1 MKLLNKKIVLIM
13 IGIIVMLLALLSGKV
28 QAASQEF
35 GLQEYRKPVG
45 STQYGYKV
53 SDKYVWKIVTYSGS
67 AINYDR
73 TLYCLKAEQG
83 FYTSEPGVFKETYN
97 LSYDFMN
104 KNSMSPL
111 PVPSQYYNQIVWI
124 LNHSYI
130 PSASTASTDK
140 TTLLQ
145 NAGITGTSELT
156 DDDIDVVQQLAIW
169 YFTNYDDS
177 TYHKDMEGE
186 ASFQTVLQSTK
197 TSGGTSAYQA
207 IEDINQTRYDQMD
220 KLFVYLVEN
229 AKKATASSNSTSSPI
244 AMGNTTPTV
253 EVSGSNYIVGP
264 FKVDKNNETPYTIS
278 FSITDQSGKN
288 LANKYTLL
296 DSNKSQ
302 TSQTLEQLV
311 GSNFYLRIPISTVNS
326 ENITSLRF
334 SMNGNYTITTAT
346 YWTKSGDSTVQP
358 IVELGRTPK
367 AFSGNKE
374 VTFPKEGSYNL
385 KLIKVEQGN
394 TTNKL
399 QGATFRITSPNG
411 TVTETTSSNGEIN
424 VGPITI
430 NTPGT
435 DTITIEETQAPDGYE
450 KVITA
455 PINVQVT
462 KTLSSNTYT
471 MSNAVITNTQTG
483 SSISV
488 SGSTITVTVEN
499 KLIPKDSEY
508 NLKLVKVEQG
518 NTSKKLQGAEFRI
531 NSPTGEVTQTTNASG
546 EINIGPIAVTAT
558 GTDTIT
564 IEETK
569 APDGYEKIITA
580 PITVQVTKVFENNT
594 YKMST
599 AQITNAQTGA
609 SLTLSG
615 NTITVT
621 VENKLIPKTSEYN
634 LKLVKVEEGTS
645 NKLEGAE
652 FKINSPN
659 GEVTQTTNASGEI
672 NIGPIAVT
680 ATGTD
685 TITIEETQAPAGY
698 EKIIT
703 SPIQVQVTKVFQ
715 NNTYSM
721 SNAVIT
727 NNQNGASI
735 SISGNTIT
743 VTVENKLIP
752 KTSEYNLK
760 LVKVEQGNVGKKLE
774 GAEFKIN
781 SPNGEVTQ
789 TTNASGEINIGPIAV
804 TATGTDTITIE
815 ETKAPDGYEKIITAP
830 ITVQVTKVFE
840 NNTYKMSD
848 AVITNAQ
855 NGADISLS
863 GNTITVTVENE
874 AKYFDLALRKY
885 ITQVN
890 GENVANTRVPVIDTT
905 SLTTGTTASYKH
917 RKDPVAVTTGDKVIY
932 NLTIYNEGQKPGRAT
947 KLQDQLPTGLVFN
960 RVVSGNFELDSY
972 SETDNLLKLRR
983 TSNTDNLDAYN
994 GTTLDSETIQIEC
1007 TVTAVPTYKEQILT
1021 NVAWISEEYD
1031 AESNVT
1037 ITNEENA
1044 DRDSVPGTHPDVN
1057 KDNMEDY
1064 TGNNN
1069 KEDLTDDDYYFKG
1082 QEDDD
1087 DFEKLKV
1094 VYFDLALRKFI
1105 TGKNDTALTGRE
1117 PQVDVTNLA
1126 DGTST
1131 TATYNHPKNPI
1142 DMKRGDIVIY
1152 TIRVYNEGSMDGYA
1166 NEITDYLPEELEF
1179 LPDHEI
1185 NQEYEWQVSSDGRHV
1200 TTDYLSKA
1208 KETSSR
1214 QNLLK
1219 AFDGTTLDYKD
1230 VKIACKIKD
1239 TAEVGK
1245 KLTNL
1250 AEITESKDSDGNDV
1264 VDRDSETD
1272 NVEVPTDED
1281 LPNYKDDEIDKD
1293 YVPGQE
1299 DDDDF
1304 EKVKVVYFDL
1314 ALRKFITAVDD
1325 TEITNRIPQ
1334 LSMGEDGNI
1343 DYNHTKEPVEVENG
1357 NIVTYTLRIYN
1368 EGMMAG
1374 YASKVKDDVPD
1385 GLEFLPD
1392 NEINQEYRWVLS
1404 EDGTSIETDYLS
1416 KEQEQTEGANLI
1428 KAFDPELGITDTN
1441 PDYRD
1446 LKIAFRVTEPNTS
1459 DRILVNTAE
1468 ISDDRDEN
1476 NDPVDDIDSTPDNNN
1491 EWNEEDDLDK
1501 EFVKV
1506 KYFDLALKKWVSR
1519 AIVTNQDGSQNI
1531 IETGHTGDEDP
1542 EPPAKVDL
1550 GRQDINKVTVKFEF
1564 QIKITNEGEIA
1575 GYATEVTDYI
1585 PEGLKFIQEDNP
1597 LWYPREPLNGRE
1609 RVGTTQL
1616 ADTLLQ
1622 PGESATIS
1630 ILLTWINDPNNM
1642 GLKTNIA
1649 EISQDDNDSDTPD
1662 IDSTPDNFT
1671 DGEDDIDDAPV
1682 MLTVALGD
1690 TQIYIGLGF
1699 IIVAMLTGGIWA
1711 IKRYVL

>member
-1 MKLLNKKIVLIM
+1 MKLLNKKLM
-13 IGIIVMLLALLSGKV
+13 LLMMGIIVMLLALLTGKV

-264 FKVDKNNETPYTIS
+264 FKIDKNNDTPYTIN
-278 FSITDQSGKN
+278 FSITDQSGKS
-288 LANKYTLL
+288 LAGKYTLL

-302 TSQTLEQLV
+302 TSQTLAQLV

-634 LKLVKVEEGTS
+634 LKLIKVEEGTS

-685 TITIEETQAPAGY
+685 TITIEETKAPA
-698 EKIIT
+698 
-703 SPIQVQVTKVFQ
+703 
-715 NNTYSM
+715 
-721 SNAVIT
+721 
-727 NNQNGASI
+727 
-735 SISGNTIT
+735 
-743 VTVENKLIP
+743 
-752 KTSEYNLK
+752 
-760 LVKVEQGNVGKKLE
+760 
-774 GAEFKIN
+774 
-781 SPNGEVTQ
+781 
-789 TTNASGEINIGPIAV
+789 
-804 TATGTDTITIE
+804 
-815 ETKAPDGYEKIITAP
+815 GYEKIITAP

-848 AVITNAQ
+848 AVITNSQ

-863 GNTITVTVENE
+863 GNTITVTVENK

-932 NLTIYNEGQKPGRAT
+932 NLTIYNEGQKAGRAT
-947 KLQDQLPTGLVFN
+947 KIEDQLPTGLVFN

-972 SETDNLLKLRR
+972 SETDNLLKLKR

-1007 TVTAVPTYKEQILT
+1007 TVTAVPTNKEQILT

-1069 KEDLTDDDYYFKG
+1069 QEDLADEDYYYKG

-1087 DFEKLKV
+1087 DFEKLKL
-1094 VYFDLALRKFI
+1094 VYFDLSLRKFI
-1105 TGKNDTALTGRE
+1105 TGRNDTTLTNRE
-1117 PQVDVTNLA
+1117 PQVDVTHLA
-1126 DGTST
+1126 DGSET
-1131 TATYNHPKNPI
+1131 TAIYNHPKDPI
-1142 DMKRGDIVIY
+1142 EMQRGDIIIY
-1152 TIRVYNEGSMDGYA
+1152 TIRVYNEGSKDGYA

-1230 VKIACKIKD
+1230 VQIACRIKD

-1245 KLTNL
+1245 ILTNL

-1281 LPNYKDDEIDKD
+1281 LPNYKDDESDQD

-1662 IDSTPDNFT
+1662 IDSTPDNFK

-1699 IIVAMLTGGIWA
+1699 VVVAMLTGGIWA

>member
-1 MKLLNKKIVLIM
+1 MKLLNKKLM
-13 IGIIVMLLALLSGKV
+13 LLMMGIIVMLLALLTGKV

-111 PVPSQYYNQIVWI
+111 PVPSQYYNQIAWI

-177 TYHKDMEGE
+177 TYHKDMVGE

-264 FKVDKNNETPYTIS
+264 FKIDKNNDTPYTIN
-278 FSITDQSGKN
+278 FSITDQSGKS
-288 LANKYTLL
+288 LAGKYTLL

-302 TSQTLEQLV
+302 TSQTLAQLV

-358 IVELGRTPK
+358 IVELSRTPK

-634 LKLVKVEEGTS
+634 LKLIKVEEGTS

-685 TITIEETQAPAGY
+685 TITIEETKAPA
-698 EKIIT
+698 
-703 SPIQVQVTKVFQ
+703 
-715 NNTYSM
+715 
-721 SNAVIT
+721 
-727 NNQNGASI
+727 
-735 SISGNTIT
+735 
-743 VTVENKLIP
+743 
-752 KTSEYNLK
+752 
-760 LVKVEQGNVGKKLE
+760 
-774 GAEFKIN
+774 
-781 SPNGEVTQ
+781 
-789 TTNASGEINIGPIAV
+789 
-804 TATGTDTITIE
+804 
-815 ETKAPDGYEKIITAP
+815 GYEKIITAP

-848 AVITNAQ
+848 AVITNSQ

-863 GNTITVTVENE
+863 GNTITVTVENK

-932 NLTIYNEGQKPGRAT
+932 NLTIYNEGQKAGRAT
-947 KLQDQLPTGLVFN
+947 KIEDQLPTGLVFN

-972 SETDNLLKLRR
+972 SETDNLLKLKR

-1007 TVTAVPTYKEQILT
+1007 TVTAVPTNKEQILT

-1069 KEDLTDDDYYFKG
+1069 QEDLADEDYYYKG

-1087 DFEKLKV
+1087 DFEKLKL
-1094 VYFDLALRKFI
+1094 VYFDLSLRKFI
-1105 TGKNDTALTGRE
+1105 TGRNDTTLTNRE
-1117 PQVDVTNLA
+1117 PQVDVTHLA
-1126 DGTST
+1126 DGSET
-1131 TATYNHPKNPI
+1131 TAIYNHPKDPI
-1142 DMKRGDIVIY
+1142 EMQRGDIIIY
-1152 TIRVYNEGSMDGYA
+1152 TIRVYNEGSKDGYA

-1230 VKIACKIKD
+1230 VQIACRIKD

-1245 KLTNL
+1245 ILTNL

-1281 LPNYKDDEIDKD
+1281 LPNYKDDESDQD

-1334 LSMGEDGNI
+1334 LSIGEDGNI
-1343 DYNHTKEPVEVENG
+1343 DYNHTKDPVEVENG

-1374 YASKVKDDVPD
+1374 YASRVKDDVPD

-1662 IDSTPDNFT
+1662 IDSTPGNFK

-1699 IIVAMLTGGIWA
+1699 VVVAMLTGGIWA

>member
-1 MKLLNKKIVLIM
+1 MKLLNKKIMLLM
-13 IGIIVMLLALLSGKV
+13 MGIIVMLLALLTGKV

-83 FYTSEPGVFKETYN
+83 FYTSEPGVFKETYD

-140 TTLLQ
+140 TTLLK
-145 NAGITGTSELT
+145 NAGISGNSELT

-169 YFTNYDDS
+169 YFTNYDNS
-177 TYHKDMEGE
+177 TYHKDFGNQ

-197 TSGGTSAYQA
+197 NSGGTSAYQA
-207 IEDINQTRYDQMD
+207 IEDINETRYDQME

-229 AKKATASSNSTSSPI
+229 AKKATESSNSTSSPI
-244 AMGNTTPTV
+244 SMGNTTPTV

-264 FKVDKNNETPYTIS
+264 FKIDKNNDTPYTIS
-278 FSITDQSGKN
+278 FSITDQSGKS
-288 LANKYTLL
+288 LDGKYTLL

-302 TSQTLEQLV
+302 TSQTLAQLV

-346 YWTKSGDSTVQP
+346 YWTKSGDNTVQP

-367 AFSGNKE
+367 TFSGNKE

-385 KLIKVEQGN
+385 KLVKVEQGN

-399 QGATFRITSPNG
+399 QGATFKITSPNG
-411 TVTETTSSNGEIN
+411 TVTETTSANGEIN

-435 DTITIEETQAPDGYE
+435 DTITIEETKAPDGYE
-450 KVITA
+450 KIITS

-518 NTSKKLQGAEFRI
+518 NTSKKLQGAEF
-531 NSPTGEVTQTTNASG
+531 
-546 EINIGPIAVTAT
+546 
-558 GTDTIT
+558 
-564 IEETK
+564 
-569 APDGYEKIITA
+569 
-580 PITVQVTKVFENNT
+580 
-594 YKMST
+594 
-599 AQITNAQTGA
+599 
-609 SLTLSG
+609 
-615 NTITVT
+615 
-621 VENKLIPKTSEYN
+621 
-634 LKLVKVEEGTS
+634 
-645 NKLEGAE
+645 
-652 FKINSPN
+652 KINSPN

-680 ATGTD
+680 T
-685 TITIEETQAPAGY
+685 
-698 EKIIT
+698 
-703 SPIQVQVTKVFQ
+703 
-715 NNTYSM
+715 
-721 SNAVIT
+721 
-727 NNQNGASI
+727 
-735 SISGNTIT
+735 
-743 VTVENKLIP
+743 
-752 KTSEYNLK
+752 
-760 LVKVEQGNVGKKLE
+760 
-774 GAEFKIN
+774 
-781 SPNGEVTQ
+781 
-789 TTNASGEINIGPIAV
+789 
-804 TATGTDTITIE
+804 TGTDTITIE

-863 GNTITVTVENE
+863 GNTITVTVENKLIPKTSE
-874 AKYFDLALRKY
+874 YNLKLIKVEEGTSNKLEGAEFKINSPNGEVTQTTNASGEINIGPIAVTATGTDTITIEETKAPAGYEKIITAPITVQVTKVFEDNTYKMSDAKITNSQTGASINLSGNTITVTVENRAKYFDLALRKY

-890 GENVANTRVPVIDTT
+890 GENVKNTRVPVINT
-905 SLTTGTTASYKH
+905 SSLKTGTTASYNH

-947 KLQDQLPTGLVFN
+947 KIQDQLPTGLVFN

-972 SETDNLLKLRR
+972 SETDNLLKLKR

-1069 KEDLTDDDYYFKG
+1069 QEDLADEDYYFKG

-1105 TGKNDTALTGRE
+1105 TGKNDTTLTGRE

-1142 DMKRGDIVIY
+1142 DMQRGDIVIY

-1185 NQEYEWQVSSDGRHV
+1185 NQEYEWQVASDGRHV
-1200 TTDYLSKA
+1200 TTDYLSKT

-1239 TAEVGK
+1239 NAEVGK

-1272 NVEVPTDED
+1272 NVEIPTDED

-1334 LSMGEDGNI
+1334 LSIGEDGNI
-1343 DYNHTKEPVEVENG
+1343 HYDHTKDPVEVENG
-1357 NIVTYTLRIYN
+1357 NIVTYTLRIFN

-1392 NEINQEYRWVLS
+1392 NEINKEYRWVLS
-1404 EDGTSIETDYLS
+1404 EDGTTIETDYLS

-1428 KAFDPELGITDTN
+1428 KAFNPELGITDTN

-1446 LKIAFRVTEPNTS
+1446 LKIAFKVTEPNTS

-1468 ISDDRDEN
+1468 IADDRDEN

-1501 EFVKV
+1501 EFIKV

-1585 PEGLKFIQEDNP
+1585 PEGLRFIQEDNP

-1609 RVGTTQL
+1609 RVGTQQL
-1616 ADTLLQ
+1616 SDTLLQ

-1630 ILLTWINDPNNM
+1630 ILLTWINDQNNM

-1649 EISQDDNDSDTPD
+1649 EISQDYNDSHTPD

-1699 IIVAMLTGGIWA
+1699 VVVAMLTGGIWA

>member
-1 MKLLNKKIVLIM
+1 MKLLNKKLM
-13 IGIIVMLLALLSGKV
+13 LLMMGIIVMLLALLTGKV

-177 TYHKDMEGE
+177 TYHKDMVGE

-264 FKVDKNNETPYTIS
+264 FKIDKNNDTPYTIN
-278 FSITDQSGKN
+278 FSITDQSGKS
-288 LANKYTLL
+288 LAGKYTLL

-302 TSQTLEQLV
+302 TSQTLAQLV

-569 APDGYEKIITA
+569 APA
-580 PITVQVTKVFENNT
+580 
-594 YKMST
+594 
-599 AQITNAQTGA
+599 
-609 SLTLSG
+609 
-615 NTITVT
+615 
-621 VENKLIPKTSEYN
+621 
-634 LKLVKVEEGTS
+634 
-645 NKLEGAE
+645 
-652 FKINSPN
+652 
-659 GEVTQTTNASGEI
+659 
-672 NIGPIAVT
+672 
-680 ATGTD
+680 
-685 TITIEETQAPAGY
+685 
-698 EKIIT
+698 
-703 SPIQVQVTKVFQ
+703 
-715 NNTYSM
+715 
-721 SNAVIT
+721 
-727 NNQNGASI
+727 
-735 SISGNTIT
+735 
-743 VTVENKLIP
+743 
-752 KTSEYNLK
+752 
-760 LVKVEQGNVGKKLE
+760 
-774 GAEFKIN
+774 
-781 SPNGEVTQ
+781 
-789 TTNASGEINIGPIAV
+789 
-804 TATGTDTITIE
+804 
-815 ETKAPDGYEKIITAP
+815 GYEKIITAP

-863 GNTITVTVENE
+863 GNTITVTVENK

-1087 DFEKLKV
+1087 DFEKLKL
-1094 VYFDLALRKFI
+1094 VYFDLSLRKFI
-1105 TGKNDTALTGRE
+1105 TGRNDTTLTNRK
-1117 PQVDVTNLA
+1117 PQVDVTHLA
-1126 DGTST
+1126 DGSET
-1131 TATYNHPKNPI
+1131 TAIYNHPKDPI
-1142 DMKRGDIVIY
+1142 EMQRGDIIIY
-1152 TIRVYNEGSMDGYA
+1152 TIRVYNEGSKDGYA

-1185 NQEYEWQVSSDGRHV
+1185 NQEYEWQVSSDGRIV

-1214 QNLLK
+1214 QNLLH
-1219 AFDGTTLDYKD
+1219 AFNGTTLDYKD
-1230 VKIACKIKD
+1230 VQIACRIKD

-1245 KLTNL
+1245 ILTNL

-1281 LPNYKDDEIDKD
+1281 LPNYKDDESDQD

-1711 IKRYVL
+1711 IKRYIL

>member
-1 MKLLNKKIVLIM
+1 MKLLNKKLM
-13 IGIIVMLLALLSGKV
+13 LLMMGIIVMLLALLTGKV

-104 KNSMSPL
+104 KNSMNPL

-124 LNHSYI
+124 LNHAYI

-140 TTLLQ
+140 ATLLQ

-177 TYHKDMEGE
+177 TYHKDMAGE

-264 FKVDKNNETPYTIS
+264 FKIDKNNDTPYTIN
-278 FSITDQSGKN
+278 FSITDQSGKS
-288 LANKYTLL
+288 LAGKYTLL

-302 TSQTLEQLV
+302 TSQTLAQLV

-424 VGPITI
+424 VGPIII

-599 AQITNAQTGA
+599 AKITNAQTGA
-609 SLTLSG
+609 SITLSG
-615 NTITVT
+615 STITVT

-652 FKINSPN
+652 FKINSP
-659 GEVTQTTNASGEI
+659 T
-672 NIGPIAVT
+672 
-680 ATGTD
+680 
-685 TITIEETQAPAGY
+685 
-698 EKIIT
+698 
-703 SPIQVQVTKVFQ
+703 
-715 NNTYSM
+715 
-721 SNAVIT
+721 
-727 NNQNGASI
+727 
-735 SISGNTIT
+735 
-743 VTVENKLIP
+743 
-752 KTSEYNLK
+752 
-760 LVKVEQGNVGKKLE
+760 
-774 GAEFKIN
+774 
-781 SPNGEVTQ
+781 GEVTQ

-815 ETKAPDGYEKIITAP
+815 ETKAPAGYEKIITAP

-863 GNTITVTVENE
+863 GNTITVTVENK

-960 RVVSGNFELDSY
+960 RVVAGNFELDSY

-1069 KEDLTDDDYYFKG
+1069 QEDLADEDYYYKG

-1087 DFEKLKV
+1087 DFEKLKL
-1094 VYFDLALRKFI
+1094 VYFDLSLRKFI

-1142 DMKRGDIVIY
+1142 DMQRGDIIIY
-1152 TIRVYNEGSMDGYA
+1152 TIRVYNEGSKDGYA

-1609 RVGTTQL
+1609 RVGTKQL

-1699 IIVAMLTGGIWA
+1699 VIVAMLTGGIWA

>member
-1 MKLLNKKIVLIM
+1 MKLLNKKLIVLM
-13 IGIIVMLLALLSGKV
+13 MGIIVMLLALLTGKV

-177 TYHKDMEGE
+177 TYHKDMVGE

-264 FKVDKNNETPYTIS
+264 FKIDKNNDTPYTIN
-278 FSITDQSGKN
+278 FSITDQSGKS
-288 LANKYTLL
+288 LAGKYTLL

-302 TSQTLEQLV
+302 TSQTLAQLV

-703 SPIQVQVTKVFQ
+703 
-715 NNTYSM
+715 
-721 SNAVIT
+721 
-727 NNQNGASI
+727 
-735 SISGNTIT
+735 
-743 VTVENKLIP
+743 
-752 KTSEYNLK
+752 
-760 LVKVEQGNVGKKLE
+760 
-774 GAEFKIN
+774 
-781 SPNGEVTQ
+781 
-789 TTNASGEINIGPIAV
+789 
-804 TATGTDTITIE
+804 
-815 ETKAPDGYEKIITAP
+815 AP

-840 NNTYKMSD
+840 DNTYKM
-848 AVITNAQ
+848 ANAQITNAQ
-855 NGADISLS
+855 TGASINLS
-863 GNTITVTVENE
+863 GNTITVTIENK

-932 NLTIYNEGQKPGRAT
+932 NLTIYNEGQKAGRAT
-947 KLQDQLPTGLVFN
+947 KIEDQLPTGLVFN

-972 SETDNLLKLRR
+972 SETDNLLKLKR

-1007 TVTAVPTYKEQILT
+1007 TVTAVPTNKEQILT

-1069 KEDLTDDDYYFKG
+1069 QEDLADEDYYYKG

-1087 DFEKLKV
+1087 DFEKLKL
-1094 VYFDLALRKFI
+1094 VYFDLSLRKFI
-1105 TGKNDTALTGRE
+1105 TGRNDTTLTNRE
-1117 PQVDVTNLA
+1117 PQVDVTHLA
-1126 DGTST
+1126 DGSET
-1131 TATYNHPKNPI
+1131 TAIYNHPKDPI
-1142 DMKRGDIVIY
+1142 EMQRGDIIIY
-1152 TIRVYNEGSMDGYA
+1152 TIRVYNEGSKDGYA

-1185 NQEYEWQVSSDGRHV
+1185 NQEYEWQVSSDGRIV

-1214 QNLLK
+1214 QNLLH
-1219 AFDGTTLDYKD
+1219 AFNGTTLDYKD
-1230 VKIACKIKD
+1230 VQIACRIKD

-1245 KLTNL
+1245 ILTNL

-1281 LPNYKDDEIDKD
+1281 LPNYKDDESDQD

-1334 LSMGEDGNI
+1334 LSIGEDGNI
-1343 DYNHTKEPVEVENG
+1343 DYNHTKDPVEVENG

-1374 YASKVKDDVPD
+1374 YASRVKDDVPD

>member
-1 MKLLNKKIVLIM
+1 MKLLNKKLM
-13 IGIIVMLLALLSGKV
+13 LLMMGIIVMLLALLTGKV

-83 FYTSEPGVFKETYN
+83 FYTSEPGVFKETYD

-177 TYHKDMEGE
+177 TYHKDMVGE

-264 FKVDKNNETPYTIS
+264 FKIDKNNDTPYTIN
-278 FSITDQSGKN
+278 FSITDQSGKS
-288 LANKYTLL
+288 LAGKYTLL

-367 AFSGNKE
+367 TFSGNKE
-374 VTFPKEGSYNL
+374 VTFPKEGQYNL
-385 KLIKVEQGN
+385 KLVKVEQGN
-394 TTNKL
+394 TTKKL
-399 QGATFRITSPNG
+399 QGATFKITSPNG

-424 VGPITI
+424 VGPII
-430 NTPGT
+430 IDTP
-435 DTITIEETQAPDGYE
+435 
-450 KVITA
+450 
-455 PINVQVT
+455 
-462 KTLSSNTYT
+462 
-471 MSNAVITNTQTG
+471 
-483 SSISV
+483 
-488 SGSTITVTVEN
+488 
-499 KLIPKDSEY
+499 
-508 NLKLVKVEQG
+508 
-518 NTSKKLQGAEFRI
+518 
-531 NSPTGEVTQTTNASG
+531 
-546 EINIGPIAVTAT
+546 

-569 APDGYEKIITA
+569 APDGYEKIITS
-580 PITVQVTKVFENNT
+580 PITVQVTKVFQDNT

-685 TITIEETQAPAGY
+685 TITIEETKAPA
-698 EKIIT
+698 
-703 SPIQVQVTKVFQ
+703 
-715 NNTYSM
+715 
-721 SNAVIT
+721 
-727 NNQNGASI
+727 
-735 SISGNTIT
+735 
-743 VTVENKLIP
+743 
-752 KTSEYNLK
+752 
-760 LVKVEQGNVGKKLE
+760 
-774 GAEFKIN
+774 
-781 SPNGEVTQ
+781 
-789 TTNASGEINIGPIAV
+789 
-804 TATGTDTITIE
+804 
-815 ETKAPDGYEKIITAP
+815 GYEKIITAP

-840 NNTYKMSD
+840 DNTYKMSD
-848 AVITNAQ
+848 AKITNAQ
-855 NGADISLS
+855 TGASINLS
-863 GNTITVTVENE
+863 GNTITVTVENR

-890 GENVANTRVPVIDTT
+890 GENVENTRVPVINT
-905 SLTTGTTASYKH
+905 SSLKTGTTASYKH

-932 NLTIYNEGQKPGRAT
+932 NLTIYNEGQKAGRAT
-947 KLQDQLPTGLVFN
+947 KIEDQLPTGLVFN

-972 SETDNLLKLRR
+972 SETDNLLKLKR

-1007 TVTAVPTYKEQILT
+1007 TVTAVPTNKEQILT

-1069 KEDLTDDDYYFKG
+1069 KEDLADENYYYKG

-1094 VYFDLALRKFI
+1094 VYFDLSLRKFI
-1105 TGKNDTALTGRE
+1105 TGRNDTTLTNRE
-1117 PQVDVTNLA
+1117 PDVDVTHLA
-1126 DGTST
+1126 DGTAT
-1131 TATYNHPKNPI
+1131 TAIYNHPKDPI
-1142 DMKRGDIVIY
+1142 EMQRGDIIIY

-1314 ALRKFITAVDD
+1314 ALRKFITAVDN

-1343 DYNHTKEPVEVENG
+1343 DYNHTKDPVEVENG

-1374 YASKVKDDVPD
+1374 YASRVKDDVPD

-1392 NEINQEYRWVLS
+1392 NEINHEYRWVLS

-1468 ISDDRDEN
+1468 ISDDRDKN
-1476 NDPVDDIDSTPDNNN
+1476 NDPIDDIDSTPDNNN

-1699 IIVAMLTGGIWA
+1699 VIVAMLTGGIWA

>member
-1 MKLLNKKIVLIM
+1 MKLLNKKLM
-13 IGIIVMLLALLSGKV
+13 LLMMGIIVMLLALLTGKV

-104 KNSMSPL
+104 KNSMNPL

-130 PSASTASTDK
+130 PSESTASTDK
-140 TTLLQ
+140 ATLLQ
-145 NAGITGTSELT
+145 NAGISGNSELS
-156 DDDIDVVQQLAIW
+156 DDDIDVVQQLALW

-177 TYHKDMEGE
+177 TYHKDFENQ

-264 FKVDKNNETPYTIS
+264 FKIDKNNDTPYTIN
-278 FSITDQSGKN
+278 FSITDQSGKS
-288 LANKYTLL
+288 LAGKYTLL

-302 TSQTLEQLV
+302 TSQTLAQLV

-546 EINIGPIAVTAT
+546 EINIGQIAVTAT

-659 GEVTQTTNASGEI
+659 GEVT
-672 NIGPIAVT
+672 
-680 ATGTD
+680 
-685 TITIEETQAPAGY
+685 
-698 EKIIT
+698 K
-703 SPIQVQVTKVFQ
+703 
-715 NNTYSM
+715 
-721 SNAVIT
+721 
-727 NNQNGASI
+727 
-735 SISGNTIT
+735 
-743 VTVENKLIP
+743 
-752 KTSEYNLK
+752 
-760 LVKVEQGNVGKKLE
+760 
-774 GAEFKIN
+774 
-781 SPNGEVTQ
+781 

-815 ETKAPDGYEKIITAP
+815 ETKAPAGYEKIITAP

-863 GNTITVTVENE
+863 GNTITVTVENK

-1069 KEDLTDDDYYFKG
+1069 KEDLTDEDYYYKG

-1087 DFEKLKV
+1087 DFEKLKL
-1094 VYFDLALRKFI
+1094 VYFDLSLRKFI
-1105 TGKNDTALTGRE
+1105 TGRNDTTLTNRE
-1117 PQVDVTNLA
+1117 PQVDVTHLA

-1142 DMKRGDIVIY
+1142 DMQRGDIVIY

>member
-1 MKLLNKKIVLIM
+1 MKLLNKKIMLLM
-13 IGIIVMLLALLSGKV
+13 MGIIVMLLALLTGKV

-83 FYTSEPGVFKETYN
+83 FYTSEPGVFKETYD

-140 TTLLQ
+140 TTLLK
-145 NAGITGTSELT
+145 NAGISGNSELT

-169 YFTNYDDS
+169 YFTNYDNS
-177 TYHKDMEGE
+177 TYHKDFGNQ

-197 TSGGTSAYQA
+197 NSGGTSAYQA
-207 IEDINQTRYDQMD
+207 IEDINETRYDQME

-229 AKKATASSNSTSSPI
+229 AKKATESSNSTSSPI
-244 AMGNTTPTV
+244 SMGNTTPTV

-264 FKVDKNNETPYTIS
+264 FKIDKNNDTPYTIS
-278 FSITDQSGKN
+278 FSITDQSGKS
-288 LANKYTLL
+288 LDGKYTLL

-302 TSQTLEQLV
+302 TSQTLAQLV

-346 YWTKSGDSTVQP
+346 YWTKSGDNTVQP

-367 AFSGNKE
+367 TFSGNKE

-385 KLIKVEQGN
+385 KLVKVEQGN

-399 QGATFRITSPNG
+399 QGATFKITSPNG
-411 TVTETTSSNGEIN
+411 TVTETTSANGEIN

-435 DTITIEETQAPDGYE
+435 DTITIEETKAPDGYE
-450 KVITA
+450 KIITS

-518 NTSKKLQGAEFRI
+518 NTSKKLQGAEFKI
-531 NSPTGEVTQTTNASG
+531 NSPNGEVTQTTNASG
-546 EINIGPIAVTAT
+546 EINIGPIAVTTT

-615 NTITVT
+615 STITVT

-634 LKLVKVEEGTS
+634 LKLIKVEEGTS

-685 TITIEETQAPAGY
+685 TITIEETKAPA
-698 EKIIT
+698 
-703 SPIQVQVTKVFQ
+703 
-715 NNTYSM
+715 
-721 SNAVIT
+721 
-727 NNQNGASI
+727 
-735 SISGNTIT
+735 
-743 VTVENKLIP
+743 
-752 KTSEYNLK
+752 
-760 LVKVEQGNVGKKLE
+760 
-774 GAEFKIN
+774 
-781 SPNGEVTQ
+781 
-789 TTNASGEINIGPIAV
+789 
-804 TATGTDTITIE
+804 
-815 ETKAPDGYEKIITAP
+815 GYEKIITAP

-840 NNTYKMSD
+840 DNTYKMSD
-848 AVITNAQ
+848 AKITNSQ
-855 NGADISLS
+855 TGASINLS
-863 GNTITVTVENE
+863 GNTITVTVENR

-1069 KEDLTDDDYYFKG
+1069 KEDLTDEDYYYKG

-1087 DFEKLKV
+1087 DFEKLKL
-1094 VYFDLALRKFI
+1094 VYFDLSLRKFI
-1105 TGKNDTALTGRE
+1105 TGRNDTTLTNRE
-1117 PQVDVTNLA
+1117 PQVDVTHLA

-1142 DMKRGDIVIY
+1142 DMQRGDIVIY

-1550 GRQDINKVTVKFEF
+1550 GRQDINRVTVKFEF

-1585 PEGLKFIQEDNP
+1585 PEGLRFIQEDNP

-1609 RVGTTQL
+1609 RVGTQQL
-1616 ADTLLQ
+1616 ANTLLQ

>member
-1 MKLLNKKIVLIM
+1 MKLLNKKLM
-13 IGIIVMLLALLSGKV
+13 LLMMGIIIMLLALLTGKV

-177 TYHKDMEGE
+177 TYHKDMVGE

-264 FKVDKNNETPYTIS
+264 FKIDKNNDTPYTIN
-278 FSITDQSGKN
+278 FSITDQSGKS
-288 LANKYTLL
+288 LAGKYTLL

-302 TSQTLEQLV
+302 TSQTLAQLV

-634 LKLVKVEEGTS
+634 LKLIKVEEGTS

-685 TITIEETQAPAGY
+685 TITIEETKAPA
-698 EKIIT
+698 
-703 SPIQVQVTKVFQ
+703 
-715 NNTYSM
+715 
-721 SNAVIT
+721 
-727 NNQNGASI
+727 
-735 SISGNTIT
+735 
-743 VTVENKLIP
+743 
-752 KTSEYNLK
+752 
-760 LVKVEQGNVGKKLE
+760 
-774 GAEFKIN
+774 
-781 SPNGEVTQ
+781 
-789 TTNASGEINIGPIAV
+789 
-804 TATGTDTITIE
+804 
-815 ETKAPDGYEKIITAP
+815 GYEKIITAP

-848 AVITNAQ
+848 AVITNSQ

-863 GNTITVTVENE
+863 GNTITVTVENK

-932 NLTIYNEGQKPGRAT
+932 NLTIYNEGQKAGRAT
-947 KLQDQLPTGLVFN
+947 KIEDQLPTGLVFN

-972 SETDNLLKLRR
+972 SETDNLLKLKR

-1007 TVTAVPTYKEQILT
+1007 TVTAVPTNKEQILT

-1069 KEDLTDDDYYFKG
+1069 QEDLADEDYYYKG

-1087 DFEKLKV
+1087 DFEKLKL
-1094 VYFDLALRKFI
+1094 VYFDLSLRKFI
-1105 TGKNDTALTGRE
+1105 TGRNDTTLTNRE
-1117 PQVDVTNLA
+1117 PQVDVTHLA
-1126 DGTST
+1126 DGSET
-1131 TATYNHPKNPI
+1131 TAIYNHPKDPI
-1142 DMKRGDIVIY
+1142 EMQRGDIIIY
-1152 TIRVYNEGSMDGYA
+1152 TIRVYNEGSKDGYA

-1230 VKIACKIKD
+1230 VQIACRIKD

-1245 KLTNL
+1245 ILTNL

-1281 LPNYKDDEIDKD
+1281 LPNYKDDESDQD

-1334 LSMGEDGNI
+1334 LSIGEDGNI
-1343 DYNHTKEPVEVENG
+1343 DYNHTKDPVEVENG

-1374 YASKVKDDVPD
+1374 YASRVKDDVPD

-1662 IDSTPDNFT
+1662 IDSTPGNFK

-1699 IIVAMLTGGIWA
+1699 VVVAMLTGGIWA

>member
-1 MKLLNKKIVLIM
+1 MKLLNKKLIVLM
-13 IGIIVMLLALLSGKV
+13 MGIIVMLLALLTGKV

-104 KNSMSPL
+104 KNSMNPL

-124 LNHSYI
+124 LNHAYI

-140 TTLLQ
+140 ATLLQ
-145 NAGITGTSELT
+145 NAGIIGASELT

-177 TYHKDMEGE
+177 TYHKDMAGE

-264 FKVDKNNETPYTIS
+264 FKIDKNNDTPYTIN
-278 FSITDQSGKN
+278 FSITDQSGKS
-288 LANKYTLL
+288 LAGKYTLL

-302 TSQTLEQLV
+302 TSQTLAQLV

-424 VGPITI
+424 VGPIII

-615 NTITVT
+615 STITVT

-659 GEVTQTTNASGEI
+659 GEVTQTTNA
-672 NIGPIAVT
+672 N
-680 ATGTD
+680 
-685 TITIEETQAPAGY
+685 
-698 EKIIT
+698 
-703 SPIQVQVTKVFQ
+703 
-715 NNTYSM
+715 
-721 SNAVIT
+721 
-727 NNQNGASI
+727 
-735 SISGNTIT
+735 
-743 VTVENKLIP
+743 
-752 KTSEYNLK
+752 
-760 LVKVEQGNVGKKLE
+760 
-774 GAEFKIN
+774 
-781 SPNGEVTQ
+781 
-789 TTNASGEINIGPIAV
+789 GEINIGPIAV

-815 ETKAPDGYEKIITAP
+815 ETKAPAGYEKIITAP

-863 GNTITVTVENE
+863 GNTITVTVENK

-1007 TVTAVPTYKEQILT
+1007 TVTAVPTNKEQILT

-1069 KEDLTDDDYYFKG
+1069 KEDLADENYYYKG

-1094 VYFDLALRKFI
+1094 VYFDLSLRKFI
-1105 TGKNDTALTGRE
+1105 TGRNDTTLTNRE
-1117 PQVDVTNLA
+1117 PDVDVTHLA
-1126 DGTST
+1126 DGTAT
-1131 TATYNHPKNPI
+1131 TAIYNHPKDPI
-1142 DMKRGDIVIY
+1142 EMQRGDIIIY

-1343 DYNHTKEPVEVENG
+1343 DYNHTKDPVEVENG

-1374 YASKVKDDVPD
+1374 YASRVKDDVPD

-1392 NEINQEYRWVLS
+1392 NEINHEYRWVLS

-1468 ISDDRDEN
+1468 ISDDRDKN
-1476 NDPVDDIDSTPDNNN
+1476 NDPIDDIDSTPDNNN

-1699 IIVAMLTGGIWA
+1699 VIVAMLTGGIWA

>member
-1 MKLLNKKIVLIM
+1 MKLLNKKLM
-13 IGIIVMLLALLSGKV
+13 LLMMGIIVMLLALLTGKV

-177 TYHKDMEGE
+177 TYHKDMVGE

-207 IEDINQTRYDQMD
+207 IEDINETRYDQME

-229 AKKATASSNSTSSPI
+229 AKKATESSNSTSSPI
-244 AMGNTTPTV
+244 SMGNTTPTV

-264 FKVDKNNETPYTIS
+264 FKIDKNNDTPYTIN
-278 FSITDQSGKN
+278 FSITDQSGKS
-288 LANKYTLL
+288 LAGKYTLL

-302 TSQTLEQLV
+302 TSQTLAQLV

-569 APDGYEKIITA
+569 APA
-580 PITVQVTKVFENNT
+580 
-594 YKMST
+594 
-599 AQITNAQTGA
+599 
-609 SLTLSG
+609 
-615 NTITVT
+615 
-621 VENKLIPKTSEYN
+621 
-634 LKLVKVEEGTS
+634 
-645 NKLEGAE
+645 
-652 FKINSPN
+652 
-659 GEVTQTTNASGEI
+659 
-672 NIGPIAVT
+672 
-680 ATGTD
+680 
-685 TITIEETQAPAGY
+685 
-698 EKIIT
+698 
-703 SPIQVQVTKVFQ
+703 
-715 NNTYSM
+715 
-721 SNAVIT
+721 
-727 NNQNGASI
+727 
-735 SISGNTIT
+735 
-743 VTVENKLIP
+743 
-752 KTSEYNLK
+752 
-760 LVKVEQGNVGKKLE
+760 
-774 GAEFKIN
+774 
-781 SPNGEVTQ
+781 
-789 TTNASGEINIGPIAV
+789 
-804 TATGTDTITIE
+804 
-815 ETKAPDGYEKIITAP
+815 GYEKIITAP

-863 GNTITVTVENE
+863 GNTITVTVENK

-1007 TVTAVPTYKEQILT
+1007 TVTAVPTNKEQILT

-1069 KEDLTDDDYYFKG
+1069 QEDLTDDDYYFKG

-1105 TGKNDTALTGRE
+1105 TGKNDKALTGRE

-1142 DMKRGDIVIY
+1142 DMQRGDIVIY

-1230 VKIACKIKD
+1230 VQIACRIKD

-1245 KLTNL
+1245 ILTNL

-1281 LPNYKDDEIDKD
+1281 LPNYKDDESDQD

-1334 LSMGEDGNI
+1334 LSIGEDGNI
-1343 DYNHTKEPVEVENG
+1343 DYNHTKDPVEVENG

-1374 YASKVKDDVPD
+1374 YASRVKDDVPD

-1468 ISDDRDEN
+1468 IADDRDEN

-1506 KYFDLALKKWVSR
+1506 KYFDLALKKWVSK
-1519 AIVTNQDGSQNI
+1519 AIIIEADGSQTVQ
-1531 IETGHTGDEDP
+1531 ETGHTGDEDP

-1550 GRQDINKVTVKFEF
+1550 GRRDINKVTVKFEF

-1575 GYATEVTDYI
+1575 GYAKEVTDYI

-1597 LWYPREPLNGRE
+1597 EWYTREPLNGRE
-1609 RVGTTQL
+1609 RVATKQL
-1616 ADTLLQ
+1616 ENTLLQ
-1622 PGESATIS
+1622 PGESATVS

-1649 EISQDDNDSDTPD
+1649 EISQDYNDSHTPD
-1662 IDSTPDNFT
+1662 IDSTPDNFE

-1682 MLTVALGD
+1682 MLTIALGD
-1690 TQIYIGLGF
+1690 TKIYIGLGF
-1699 IIVAMLTGGIWA
+1699 IVVAMLTGGIWA